1 MKKLIICLILTIVVF
16 PAYSQVSKKKLLLN
30 YPSSCLVNSVL
41 YYEEI
46 NNKFKGKNIWS
57 EVLGVVYLENE
68 NGRTV
73 QQGHAVCIFEWK
85 GKFFMY
91 DINNGSGLIEMDGVN
106 FNMKKDAVKMAEWIF
121 GQGNVL
127 AAEYLAN

>member
-1 MKKLIICLILTIVVF
+1 MKKLIICLILVIISAPT
-16 PAYSQVSKKKLLLN
+16 YGQVSKKKLLLN
-30 YPSSCLVNSVL
+30 YPNSCLVNSVL
-41 YYEEI
+41 FYEEI
-46 NNKFKGKNIWS
+46 NNKFKSKNIWS
-57 EVLGVVYLENE
+57 EVLGIVYLENE

-91 DINNGSGLIEMDGVN
+91 DINNGSGLVEMNGVK
-106 FNMKKDAVKMAEWIF
+106 FNMKKDALKMAEWIY
-121 GQGNVL
+121 GEGNVL

>member
-1 MKKLIICLILTIVVF
+1 MKKLIICFILVIISAPTYGQI
-16 PAYSQVSKKKLLLN
+16 SKKKLLLN
-30 YPSSCLVNSVL
+30 YPNSCLVNSVL
-41 YYEEI
+41 FYEEI
-46 NNKFKGKNIWS
+46 NNKFKSKNIWS
-57 EVLGVVYLENE
+57 EVLGIVYLENE

-91 DINNGSGLIEMDGVN
+91 DINNGSGLVEMNGVK
-106 FNMKKDAVKMAEWIF
+106 FNMKKDALKMAEWIY
-121 GQGNVL
+121 GEGNVL

>member
-1 MKKLIICLILTIVVF
+1 MKKLIICLILVIISAPTYGQI
-16 PAYSQVSKKKLLLN
+16 YKKKLLLN
-30 YPSSCLVNSVL
+30 YPNSCLVNSVL
-41 YYEEI
+41 FYEEI
-46 NNKFKGKNIWS
+46 NNKFKSKNIWS
-57 EVLGVVYLENE
+57 EVLGIVYLENE

-91 DINNGSGLIEMDGVN
+91 DINNGSGLVEMNGVK
-106 FNMKKDAVKMAEWIF
+106 FNMKKDAVKMAEWIY
-121 GQGNVL
+121 GEGNVL

>member
-1 MKKLIICLILTIVVF
+1 MKKLIIFLIFVISSST
-16 PAYSQVSKKKLLLN
+16 YGQVSRNKLLLN
-30 YPSSCLVNSVL
+30 YPNSCLVNSVL
-41 YYEEI
+41 FYEEI
-46 NNKFKGKNIWS
+46 NNKFKAKNIWS
-57 EVLGVVYLENE
+57 EVLGVVYLENQ

-91 DINNGSGLIEMDGVN
+91 DINNGSGLVEMNGVK
-106 FNMKKDAVKMAEWIF
+106 FNMKKDAVKMAEWIY
-121 GQGNVL
+121 GEGNVL